1 MFFTKSKSEFAKER
15 RRNQSKKTK
24 KGKAMEALRL
34 WSLTT
39 SQPLRHLFHLATS
52 TTTTN
57 SSARL
62 VLRCSFATTSTTE
75 EHNHLSSSS
84 SCSSSSSSSTSDR
97 DVIHTIHLK
106 KVLGFLFDFPIMAIG
121 HVDLPAQER
130 ERVTFVKSTTKRRRF
145 ILT

>member
-1 MFFTKSKSEFAKER
+1 
-15 RRNQSKKTK
+15 
-24 KGKAMEALRL
+24 MEALRL

-62 VLRCSFATTSTTE
+62 VL
-75 EHNHLSSSS
+75 
-84 SCSSSSSSSTSDR
+84 R